1 MQVEH
6 FQAIIIGSGQGGGPL
21 ATDLAEAGWKTA
33 LIEKGNPGGTCVN
46 RGCTPT
52 KTVAAS
58 ARIAH
63 LVSRAGDFGVRT
75 GPVVIDLP
83 AILNRKD
90 DVVELF
96 RKSVKKSFT
105 DVENLTFI
113 SGEARFT
120 GEKEIEVQLSPE
132 EKRQLRADTIVINS
146 GSRPA
151 IPDIPGLA
159 DTPYLTS
166 RSILDVEHV
175 PAELL
180 IIGGGYVGVEFAQM
194 FRRFGSEVYI
204 AQRGEQLLTHED
216 ADVAENIQHILEDEG
231 IKVFLDA
238 KVSRMKEIALLNINA
253 KIKYSGGKEKLK
265 VTHVLVATGRTPN
278 CESLDLSKSNID
290 IDENGYIAVD
300 ALLKTS
306 CDGVFAIGDVK
317 GGPAFTHI
325 AYDDYR
331 LLSDH
336 LLKGKSIDY
345 RDRMVPY
352 TIFTDP
358 QLGRIGLT
366 EKAAI
371 EQNFDVKIAEMPL
384 SHAAR
389 AIETG
394 ETRGKMKVVIDAKTD
409 RILGCAI
416 LAPEG
421 GEVMSALQMAMMGEL
436 PYTDIRDGIF
446 AHPTMT
452 ESLNNL
458 FETV

>member
-1 MQVEH
+1 MQAEH
-6 FQAIIIGSGQGGGPL
+6 FQAIIIGSGQAGGPL

-132 EKRQLRADTIVINS
+132 EKWRLRADTIVINS

-204 AQRGEQLLTHED
+204 AQHGEQLLTHED

-238 KVSRMKEIALLNINA
+238 KVSRLKEIALLNINA

-278 CESLDLSKSNID
+278 FESLDLAKSNID

-300 ALLKTS
+300 ASLKTS

-336 LLKGKSIDY
+336 LLNGKLIDY

-371 EQNFDVKIAEMPL
+371 KQDFDVKIAEMPL
-384 SHAAR
+384 SRAAR

-394 ETRGKMKVVIDAKTD
+394 ETRGNMKVVIDAKTD

>member
-1 MQVEH
+1 MQAEH

-96 RKSVKKSFT
+96 RKSVKKSFK

-120 GEKEIEVQLSPE
+120 DEKEIEVQLSPE

-166 RSILDVEHV
+166 RSILNVEHV

-238 KVSRMKEIALLNINA
+238 KVSRLKEIALLNINA

-278 CESLDLSKSNID
+278 CESLDLAKSNID
-290 IDENGYIAVD
+290 IDENGFIAVD
-300 ALLKTS
+300 ASLKTS

-336 LLKGKSIDY
+336 LLNGKSIDY

-366 EKAAI
+366 KKAAI

>member
-1 MQVEH
+1 MQVEQ

-58 ARIAH
+58 ARVAH

-90 DVVELF
+90 DVVEMF
-96 RKSVKKSFT
+96 RKSVKKSFKN
-105 DVENLTFI
+105 VENLTYI

-120 GEKEIEVQLSPE
+120 GEKEIEVQISPE
-132 EKRQLRADTIVINS
+132 EKRQLRADTIVINT

-159 DTPYLTS
+159 ETPYLTS

-180 IIGGGYVGVEFAQM
+180 IIGGGYVGVEYAQM

-238 KVSRMKEIALLNINA
+238 KVNSLKEIALLNINA

-278 CESLDLSKSNID
+278 CESLELAKSNIKTG
-290 IDENGYIAVD
+290 ENGYIAVD
-300 ALLKTS
+300 ASLKTS

-331 LLSDH
+331 ILSNH
-336 LLKGKSIDY
+336 LLNGKSIDFH
-345 RDRMVPY
+345 DRMVPY

-371 EQNFDVKIAEMPL
+371 EQGFDVKIAEMPL

-394 ETRGKMKVVIDAKTD
+394 ETRGKMKVVIDATTD

-436 PYTDIRDGIF
+436 PYTEIRDGVF